1 MTRSRVKLDQ
11 LDAGRSDF
19 ADGIE
24 AARLSGYHLIEM
36 LVSGAQLNSN
46 VCGGSDRSDRDAQL
60 ALVGRAV
67 ARMTGDRSELS
78 NLLGSGVDAAAAEA
92 VFAAPTHPL

>member
-36 LVSGAQLNSN
+36 LVSGAQLNSD
-46 VCGGSDRSDRDAQL
+46 VCGGLRPKRPRCTAGSSRACRRQDDGRPIRAEQSAG
-60 ALVGRAV
+60 VGGR
-67 ARMTGDRSELS
+67 RCG
-78 NLLGSGVDAAAAEA
+78 G
-92 VFAAPTHPL
+92 